1 MPNLLKQLKRR
12 THWVS
17 NNIIQTFQYIQNK
30 SAEERYKVFKTI
42 ILCILF
48 GCTDWLEIIE
58 NLFLELRWKWLADS
72 LTDACGHV
80 LGFRS

>member
-1 MPNLLKQLKRR
+1 MPNPLKQLKRR

-48 GCTDWLEIIE
+48 VCTDWLEK
-58 NLFLELRWKWLADS
+58 NSLRTSS
-72 LTDACGHV
+72 LNWDGSDLLTRWQMPV
-80 LGFRS
+80 VMY